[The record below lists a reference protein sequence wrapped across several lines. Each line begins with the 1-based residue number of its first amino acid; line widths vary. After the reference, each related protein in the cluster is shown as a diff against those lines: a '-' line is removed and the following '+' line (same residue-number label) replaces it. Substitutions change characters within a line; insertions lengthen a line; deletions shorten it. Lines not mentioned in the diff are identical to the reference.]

1 MKAYFI
7 KMFGYNKFA
16 TEQILQ
22 AMADSGAPA
31 ITLKLM
37 THMLTTE
44 LVWLERCKLTTPT
57 ATSPWP
63 EPLAIDQCEALV
75 IPGYEAWIDFLN
87 SLTEEDFDKVIP
99 YHTFNGDPYE
109 NQLNEIITHVINHG
123 THTRAQIGQQL
134 KFAGA
139 KTLPMT
145 DYSYYLR
152 LLNS

>member
-22 AMADSGAPA
+22 AMADNGAPA

-63 EPLAIDQCEALV
+63 EPLTIDQCEALV
-75 IPGYEAWIDFLN
+75 VSRYEAWIDFLN
-87 SLTEEDFDKVIP
+87 GLTEDDFDKVIP

-134 KFAGA
+134 KFAGT
-139 KTLPMT
+139 KTLPIT

>member
-16 TEQILQ
+16 TEHILQ
-22 AMADSGAPA
+22 AMADNGAPA

-63 EPLAIDQCEALV
+63 EPLIIDQCEALIV
-75 IPGYEAWIDFLN
+75 PRHEAWIDFLN
-87 SLTEEDFDKVIP
+87 GLTEDDFDKVIP

-109 NQLNEIITHVINHG
+109 NHLNEIITHVINHG

-139 KTLPMT
+139 KTLPIT

>member
-7 KMFGYNKFA
+7 KMFGYNRYT

-22 AMADSGAPA
+22 AMETNGAPA
-31 ITLKLM
+31 VTLKLM
-37 THMLTTE
+37 THLLAAE
-44 LVWLERCKLTTPT
+44 LIWLERCTLVPPT
-57 ATSPWP
+57 LPSPWP
-63 EPLAIDQCEALV
+63 QQFSLAQCKDLV
-75 IPGYEAWIDFLN
+75 ASRYGAWIDFLN
-87 SLTEEDFDKVIP
+87 GLTDADFDKVIL
-99 YHTFNGDPYE
+99 YKTFSGDTFKNE
-109 NQLNEIITHVINHG
+109 LNEIITHVINHG

-139 KTLPMT
+139 ETLPTT